1 MRVHRNC
8 RRLTAVLLSL
18 ALLCG
23 AAVFPASAA
32 SVDEAVH
39 AGIPENAVPGEI
51 KITTCAV
58 PNEAQ
63 MAGLRED
70 AAQKTPDG
78 FVFYGWVVTGE
89 DGSFAVADSE
99 LEDWLGE
106 IYAGVAEGEDCRL
119 VLQYLYIPEEVKP
132 SAEPT
137 AETQAVEETPP
148 EAAEEAGEDVP
159 EETQAEEKKVIST
172 VPQYFQDDYPYTMYG
187 SGTIM
192 TSGCSIVSLAMVA
205 SYLTDHEYT
214 PDELAHYFGGRAIN
228 NIARLEYG
236 NKALQLACEKAE
248 NWHVVYKALQ
258 EGQVAIVLMNHNSIF
273 TNSQHFIVLTGI
285 NENGKITVNDSN
297 RDNYSFW
304 QLKKGFEEGFEPED
318 ILLGYDGAWI
328 YDKSAMPED
337 PFIYYEEE
345 PERGEPRYADI
356 TLSQDDIKLLAKVV
370 WVEAQGECAEGQQA
384 VAEVALN
391 RIASDSFPDNLHDV
405 IYGQGQFRSVPRLD
419 KAEPFQAQYEA
430 IERAIYGPYVLPKE
444 VVYFATKPTNS
455 NVWGQIGGHIFCYGN
470 DYVAAVEK

>member
-1 MRVHRNC
+1 MTRYIK
-8 RRLTAVLLSL
+8 TACLIVVVAI
-18 ALLCG
+18 ALVS
-23 AAVFPASAA
+23 AVFFSYKCIRQAT
-32 SVDEAVH
+32 V
-39 AGIPENAVPGEI
+39 
-51 KITTCAV
+51 
-58 PNEAQ
+58 
-63 MAGLRED
+63 D
-70 AAQKTPDG
+70 AAPEET
-78 FVFYGWVVTGE
+78 TE
-89 DGSFAVADSE
+89 M
-99 LEDWLGE
+99 
-106 IYAGVAEGEDCRL
+106 AEATET
-119 VLQYLYIPEEVKP
+119 VPPETEPTTVPTEETIPEET
-132 SAEPT
+132 T
-137 AETQAVEETPP
+137 ATEETVPVET
-148 EAAEEAGEDVP
+148 EAPKVTIDAVP
-159 EETQAEEKKVIST
+159 HYHQSE
-172 VPQYFQDDYPYTMYG
+172 YPDIRYG
-187 SGTIM
+187 NGTIA

-236 NKALQLACEKAE
+236 NKTLQLACKKAA

-273 TNSQHFIVLTGI
+273 TNSQHFIVLAGI
-285 NENGKITVNDSN
+285 NENGKIIVNDSN
-297 RDNYSFW
+297 RDNYDFW
-304 QLKKGFEEGFEPED
+304 QLKKGFEEGFNPED

-328 YDKSAMPED
+328 YDKSAMPEE

-430 IERAIYGPYVLPKE
+430 IERAIYGPYILPKE

-455 NVWGQIGGHIFCYGN
+455 NIWGQIGGHIFCYGN
-470 DYVAAVEK
+470 DYVAAAEK

>member
-1 MRVHRNC
+1 MTRYIK
-8 RRLTAVLLSL
+8 TACLIVVVAI
-18 ALLCG
+18 ALVS
-23 AAVFPASAA
+23 AVFFSYKCIRQA
-32 SVDEAVH
+32 
-39 AGIPENAVPGEI
+39 
-51 KITTCAV
+51 T
-58 PNEAQ
+58 
-63 MAGLRED
+63 ED
-70 AAQKTPDG
+70 AA
-78 FVFYGWVVTGE
+78 
-89 DGSFAVADSE
+89 
-99 LEDWLGE
+99 
-106 IYAGVAEGEDCRL
+106 
-119 VLQYLYIPEEVKP
+119 PEETTEMTEATETVP
-132 SAEPT
+132 PETAATTVPT
-137 AETQAVEETPP
+137 EET
-148 EAAEEAGEDVP
+148 VP
-159 EETQAEEKKVIST
+159 EETAAETTLPEET
-172 VPQYFQDDYPYTMYG
+172 VPVETEAPKITIDAVPHYHQSEYPDIRYG
-187 SGTIM
+187 NGTIA

-236 NKALQLACEKAE
+236 NKTLQLACKKAA

-273 TNSQHFIVLTGI
+273 TNSQHFIVLAGI
-285 NENGKITVNDSN
+285 NENGKIIVNDSN
-297 RDNYSFW
+297 RDNYDFW
-304 QLKKGFEEGFEPED
+304 QLKKGFEEGFNPED

-328 YDKSAMPED
+328 YDKSAMPEE

-430 IERAIYGPYVLPKE
+430 IERAIYGPYILPKE

-455 NVWGQIGGHIFCYGN
+455 NIWGQIGGHIFCYGN
-470 DYVAAVEK
+470 DYIAAAEK